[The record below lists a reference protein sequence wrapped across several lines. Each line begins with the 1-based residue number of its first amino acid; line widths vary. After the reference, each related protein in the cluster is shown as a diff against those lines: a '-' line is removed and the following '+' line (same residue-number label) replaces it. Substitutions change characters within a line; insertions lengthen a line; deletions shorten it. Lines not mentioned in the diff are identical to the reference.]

1 DGGNPASI
9 AGINTQVISS
19 NASVLS
25 QLDPADV
32 RSRYF
37 QLGTTWTIFGAAP
50 SSDNQAG
57 TNHLANATMETF
69 VQGGNASA
77 ASSNCFACHTTNKVA
92 VSHVYRELKP
102 LP

>member
-1 DGGNPASI
+1 NVLRSKPWGSSDGGNPASI

-19 NASVLS
+19 NASVRS

-69 VQGGNASA
+69 
-77 ASSNCFACHTTNKVA
+77 
-92 VSHVYRELKP
+92 
-102 LP
+102 